1 MLEQVAGLIGLTPP
15 SAGLVLRTRQ
25 VELLALRG
33 KRVTASARIPIEGD
47 EPQALTEAI
56 RRAVATGALGTTKPA
71 VSIPT
76 QNALFRFFTIP
87 AIPKQEW
94 EVAVQFEAR
103 KYIPFKLEELVWDY
117 RVMPARTAKQLEVVF
132 VAIQRDIF
140 LRFEDA
146 LRAAGVQPTL
156 VEPGSVSLARLVGAS
171 HGPPTH
177 ELSCLVEID
186 GEVGHL
192 AIVKHGIPYL
202 TREINLSVVADA
214 PPASLPGGQTGAPGV
229 EQAGAAE
236 GRPAELDAQAQR
248 RLLTELNV
256 SMDFFLREY
265 PSTAITCVVLFG
277 EEPLVESWCRSLSGQ
292 LRCPVESGRPLLERR
307 IADPL
312 PLDLA
317 SAVGLAHAGSAA
329 RGGSIDL
336 LRRSGQNAAP
346 GPSLAPVA
354 TPTAATIPPQ
364 LLSLLKEWRAIALS
378 GAVAGAIL
386 LTAWVAGAGQ
396 VGAVQHQLDRLIRS
410 RPDVGWGLTGRD
422 ESGLRPLQEK
432 ATAQLA
438 LLKQLIEGRVSVA
451 EVLDALARS
460 LPDGVWLTKISY
472 NGPFEASANSPTRLL
487 VNGASFLGEADQEL
501 GAIQQFEEQLRRHP
515 KLLKAFSSAQLD
527 QINAQTQPATQAT
540 YRTFQLNCQP
550 SRRL

>member
-1 MLEQVAGLIGLTPP
+1 MWEQVAGFMRP

-76 QNALFRFFTIP
+76 QNALFRCFTIP
-87 AIPKQEW
+87 AIPKPEW
-94 EVAVQFEAR
+94 ETAVQFEAR

-117 RVMPARTAKQLEVVF
+117 RVMPAPAAKGLEVVF
-132 VAIQRDIF
+132 AAIQRDIF

-146 LRAAGVQPTL
+146 LRAAGVEPML

-177 ELSCLVEID
+177 EFSCLVEID

-192 AIVKHGIPYL
+192 AIVKHGTPYL
-202 TREINLSVVADA
+202 TREINLSVVAGA
-214 PPASLPGGQTGAPGV
+214 PPTGAPEA
-229 EQAGAAE
+229 EQPGTAE
-236 GRPAELDAQAQR
+236 DRPAELDTQAQR

-265 PSTAITCVVLFG
+265 PSTAITRVVLFG

-292 LRCPVESGRPLLERR
+292 LRSPVESGRPLLDRR
-307 IADPL
+307 ISDPL
-312 PLDLA
+312 PLDFA
-317 SAVGLAHAGSAA
+317 SAVGVAQAGSAP
-329 RGGSIDL
+329 RDSVIDL
-336 LRRSGQNAAP
+336 LRRSGQKAQ
-346 GPSLAPVA
+346 SLSRAPVG
-354 TPTAATIPPQ
+354 TPAAATATQ
-364 LLSLLKEWRAIALS
+364 FLSSFKEWRAIALS

-386 LTAWVAGAGQ
+386 LTAWIAGAGQ
-396 VGAVQHQLDRLIRS
+396 VGAVQHQLDQLIRS

-422 ESGLRPLQEK
+422 ESALKPLQEK
-432 ATAQLA
+432 AAAQLA
-438 LLKQLIEGRVSVA
+438 LLRHLIEERLSVA
-451 EVLDALARS
+451 ELLDALARS
-460 LPDGVWLTKISY
+460 LPDGVWLTGIAY
-472 NGPFEASANSPTRLL
+472 GGPFDAAGKSPARLL
-487 VNGASFLGEADQEL
+487 VNGASFLGEAGQEL
-501 GAIQQFEEQLRRHP
+501 SAIQQFEEHLRRYP
-515 KLLKAFSSAQLD
+515 KLLNVFSSAQLD
-527 QINAQTQPATQAT
+527 RISVQTQPETQAT